1 MQVGPR
7 RLLVLRPALNVQGQL
22 RLPYRVTNRTPY
34 LLAFC
39 QRGSEQLQEHWDLLG
54 AGEACEYTWDRPG
67 GDRCLAVLARD
78 AAGAWHGE
86 ASVTSAA
93 TCAPYSI
100 EKISEKLAPLK
111 IVKSRALGGA
121 DAVARTKSYG
131 AAQHGAAGVEAAGS
145 MRVSAGAAADKVL
158 GSAGAAADKVLGS
171 AGAAADKVLGS
182 AGAAAD
188 KVLGSAGAAADK
200 VLGSA
205 GAAADKVLGS
215 AGAAADKVLGSAG
228 AAADKVLG
236 SAGAAAGSVL
246 GDARAAAGSVLG
258 SAKAAAGNVLDSGM
272 GAAGNVLER
281 AGSATGSVLGREGS
295 AKEVLVTPSD
305 KLFTPS
311 DKPSPVERYQSAK
324 ELLAATSPPPD
335 ETVLLSASC
344 LLWAGGQCWAKGWL
358 CVTQSSLTF
367 LAFSEAQ
374 MAAALAANSVAAKAA
389 REGPGSSGSSGSSK
403 KASAADATGAEAP
416 LPISALPLPL
426 GSILSISPGVRPG
439 QLLIKVRAPVRAS
452 DEGGGGAGEDGGGR
466 GAGGGVGVGGGSS
479 GEVKGSSGVVEQAI
493 VLGSLRTAQKTLQ
506 RLLALIGSHRAAQT
520 AVAAMARVRL
530 QMASAARDRLA
541 HGIKGVLQKVKSRA
555 REEGVV
561 AGGSAPTVQTPSE
574 GRPDEERAPTTT
586 RVDRRA
592 GVVVVG
598 AGLDVC
604 NGFYRY
610 VPERAR
616 SAVLKAL
623 ASGKPLFRNADGACI
638 HWSDTDWTR
647 KKGYPAGV
655 GCWGVGYDDH
665 HRYMA
670 RGDSLLPPETGWV
683 VRYGTAASGPLGVA
697 PAPTLDLARMVE
709 LRLAWAN
716 GRADSLIQ
724 AQSDEGCA
732 RCSSKYPVTATDCH

>member
-145 MRVSAGAAADKVL
+145 MMVSAGAAADR
-158 GSAGAAADKVLGS
+158 
-171 AGAAADKVLGS
+171 VLGS

-258 SAKAAAGNVLDSGM
+258 SAKAAAGNVLDSGL

-305 KLFTPS
+305 KPFTPS
-311 DKPSPVERYQSAK
+311 DKPPPVERYQSAK

-452 DEGGGGAGEDGGGR
+452 DEGGCGAGEDGGGR
-466 GAGGGVGVGGGSS
+466 GAGGGVGVGGGSSGEVKGSSGDVKGSSGEVKGSS

-520 AVAAMARVRL
+520 AVAAMARVRM

-555 REEGVV
+555 RVEGVV

-732 RCSSKYPVTATDCH
+732 RCSSKCPVTATDCH

>member
-1 MQVGPR
+1 MSTGEIILKCRALNDATGASGGSARQDGSAPLYLRLNVSMVGPR

-67 GDRCLAVLARD
+67 GERCLAVLARD

-158 GSAGAAADKVLGS
+158 GSAGAAA
-171 AGAAADKVLGS
+171 
-182 AGAAAD
+182 
-188 KVLGSAGAAADK
+188 
-200 VLGSA
+200 
-205 GAAADKVLGS
+205 
-215 AGAAADKVLGSAG
+215 
-228 AAADKVLG
+228 
-236 SAGAAAGSVL
+236 GSVL

-258 SAKAAAGNVLDSGM
+258 SAKAAAGNVLDSGL

-305 KLFTPS
+305 KPFTPS
-311 DKPSPVERYQSAK
+311 DKPPPVERYQSAK

-520 AVAAMARVRL
+520 AVAAMARVRM

-555 REEGVV
+555 RVEGVV